1 MMKKLK
7 SILALTLA
15 LMLCAVSFAAFAED
29 DSLQKVKDKGQF
41 VLGFDASFPPMGFTD
56 ENGSYVGFD
65 IDVAREVCARLGV
78 ELVLQP
84 IDWSA
89 KDLELSSGNID
100 CIWNGMTVTD
110 ERKESMSLSVP
121 YLNNAQ
127 VLCVKAD
134 SDIKTIAD
142 MKGKKLALQS
152 GSSAAEAVAANAD
165 LLASLDGAPVEYSD
179 NTLAL
184 MDLDNG
190 GVDAVALDVIVAN
203 YYIAKKGANYRVLDE
218 QLAPEQYAVGFR
230 KGDLALTDAVN
241 QQLFAMAK
249 DGKLAEISTEWFGSD
264 VTIVAQQE
272 AAQ

>member
-1 MMKKLK
+1 
-7 SILALTLA
+7 
-15 LMLCAVSFAAFAED
+15 
-29 DSLQKVKDKGQF
+29 
-41 VLGFDASFPPMGFTD
+41 
-56 ENGSYVGFD
+56 
-65 IDVAREVCARLGV
+65 
-78 ELVLQP
+78 
-84 IDWSA
+84 
-89 KDLELSSGNID
+89 
-100 CIWNGMTVTD
+100 
-110 ERKESMSLSVP
+110 MSLSVP

-134 SDIKTIAD
+134 SDIQTIAD

-230 KGDLALTDAVN
+230 KEDLALTDAVN

-264 VTIVAQQE
+264 VTIVAEQ

>member
-1 MMKKLK
+1 
-7 SILALTLA
+7 
-15 LMLCAVSFAAFAED
+15 
-29 DSLQKVKDKGQF
+29 
-41 VLGFDASFPPMGFTD
+41 
-56 ENGSYVGFD
+56 
-65 IDVAREVCARLGV
+65 
-78 ELVLQP
+78 
-84 IDWSA
+84 
-89 KDLELSSGNID
+89 
-100 CIWNGMTVTD
+100 
-110 ERKESMSLSVP
+110 
-121 YLNNAQ
+121 
-127 VLCVKAD
+127 
-134 SDIKTIAD
+134 
-142 MKGKKLALQS
+142 
-152 GSSAAEAVAANAD
+152 VAANAD

-179 NTLAL
+179 NTMAL